1 MKTRNNDL
9 IQAPT
14 SRRHP
19 DTQTWF
25 QACVGQE
32 AGLGALQKAGHT
44 EEALFQREEGSK
56 GSPTGPEKW
65 QPGLALPKV
74 GREESIEKS
83 HLKPA
88 HQIGVKNKET
98 SMVNSKDKLTKFTI

>member
-9 IQAPT
+9 VQAPT

-44 EEALFQREEGSK
+44 EEALFQREEGWPREGATRPGPAQSGKRKVYREITPQACSSK
-56 GSPTGPEKW
+56 
-65 QPGLALPKV
+65 AC
-74 GREESIEKS
+74 
-83 HLKPA
+83 
-88 HQIGVKNKET
+88 
-98 SMVNSKDKLTKFTI
+98 